1 MHPRYLKE
9 LWQNRKK
16 ADDCLA
22 VGRILLTFAAQ
33 EQRNNMRGTRVHTG
47 TVVRFKRWSRKR
59 YAAFCSVGRVVTIG
73 HVCKSIADA
82 SMSKQGWTAC
92 MQGAWSGN
100 AAHSRERAEEDA
112 GGGGEA
118 ERLFADALPVAGR
131 DCPAPGDASCIII
144 RYIHASM
151 QTGLCLPACFF
162 YLYEKW
168 KTCWK
173 N

>member
-1 MHPRYLKE
+1 M
-9 LWQNRKK
+9 
-16 ADDCLA
+16 A
-22 VGRILLTFAAQ
+22 VGGILLTFAPQ
-33 EQRNNMRGTRVHTG
+33 EQKNNMRGTRVHTG

-100 AAHSRERAEEDA
+100 AAHCRERAEEDA

-131 DCPAPGDASCIII
+131 DCPAPGDVSCFIK
-144 RYIHASM
+144 RYM
-151 QTGLCLPACFF
+151 QRAKKSFADILW
-162 YLYEKW
+162 YMY
-168 KTCWK
+168 
-173 N
+173 